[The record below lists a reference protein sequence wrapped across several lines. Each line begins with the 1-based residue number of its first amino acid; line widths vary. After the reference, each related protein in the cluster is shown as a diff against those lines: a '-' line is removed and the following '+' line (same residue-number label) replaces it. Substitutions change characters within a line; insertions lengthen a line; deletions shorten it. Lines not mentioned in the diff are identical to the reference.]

1 MIKRLFL
8 ICSFFGAL
16 TLYAQDYFPK
26 NDGVKSK
33 NTNYTA
39 LTGAKILRLSVL
51 IEHPLWIKNLSGGSN
66 FPATAPSSVVRHERA
81 GLC

>member
-1 MIKRLFL
+1 MRRSGMHATKNLPL
-8 ICSFFGAL
+8 PAQAL
-16 TLYAQDYFPK
+16 QTP
-26 NDGVKSK
+26 SC
-33 NTNYTA
+33 